1 MFKEKDDEG
10 LRSGSTLNR
19 IHYYIEMR
27 EYEYTYILGALAKIY
42 SGTQERSKWTRG
54 DSTYAAGY

>member
-1 MFKEKDDEG
+1 MMKD
-10 LRSGSTLNR
+10 LRPGSTLNR
-19 IHYYIEMR
+19 IRYYIEMR
-27 EYEYTYILGALAKIY
+27 ECEYTYILGALAKIH

>member
-1 MFKEKDDEG
+1 MRKKNIFKKTKKKKEDFRAKKG
-10 LRSGSTLNR
+10 G
-19 IHYYIEMR
+19 IC
-27 EYEYTYILGALAKIY
+27 EYAYILRALPKIY